1 MRQIDALKKAKDE
14 GNDEKS
20 TSLQIKLNGKEA
32 ELERMENLLIEMHK
46 KMDTVKEEQ
55 VAAEIECKETTKSYL
70 RLEKELEVVQ
80 QDAKAERRIWERQIE
95 DIESKLNE
103 ATVKV
108 YRKDLT
114 IQGLE
119 KQQMALEQEVER
131 LKKVKDIGESV
142 ARLPAA
148 CLDDL
153 TSTTKVKEAKAS
165 ALHDALMDLKSKDKG
180 RNDLIDKIEELE
192 ERQKRA
198 YLRLYER
205 VGQEI
210 GTSMHKS
217 LEEREK
223 VIMKEQD
230 EMEDLEVEDLEMKR
244 LRAAQENAQRKKQ
257 ESVTL
262 QDLFNKYGI

>member
-1 MRQIDALKKAKDE
+1 M
-14 GNDEKS
+14 
-20 TSLQIKLNGKEA
+20 
-32 ELERMENLLIEMHK
+32 
-46 KMDTVKEEQ
+46 Q
-55 VAAEIECKETTKSYL
+55 V
-70 RLEKELEVVQ
+70 
-80 QDAKAERRIWERQIE
+80 W
-95 DIESKLNE
+95 
-103 ATVKV
+103 
-108 YRKDLT
+108 RKDLT

-119 KQQMALEQEVER
+119 KSQVQLEDEIDR

-142 ARLPAA
+142 ARLPAP

-153 TSTTKVKEAKAS
+153 TSATKIKEVKSS
-165 ALHDALMDLKSKDKG
+165 ALHDALLDLKSKDKG

-210 GTSMHKS
+210 GTSMHKT

-223 VIMKEQD
+223 EILKEQEQMD
-230 EMEDLEVEDLEMKR
+230 VMESEDLEMMR
-244 LRAAQENAQRKKQ
+244 LRTAQENAQKRKQ